1 MLLSYCLSSPPPA
14 IGRGCCPT
22 AYLVN
27 QCADTAG
34 LQAVAAGTTSKRG
47 MGAWCVCVTQTQTQ
61 TPTAHL
67 WVKQLRVDAA
77 LSTRKRAPLCK
88 GACIHSTGFCAIW
101 DCITSSS
108 SSSRVS
114 LSFES
119 ALPCSGRRCV
129 CAYVSHVSVGAQHH
143 VPALAVYEGE
153 YECKESF

>member
-1 MLLSYCLSSPPPA
+1 MDLSNLENGPAVQHLAPQSDLVLSCALCCKPDSRALPKPVTRIA
-14 IGRGCCPT
+14 HGWGCCPT

-34 LQAVAAGTTSKRG
+34 LQAVVAGTTSKRG

-77 LSTRKRAPLCK
+77 LSTRKRAPLSK

-101 DCITSSS
+101 GCISSS
-108 SSSRVS
+108 SSSDKLV
-114 LSFES
+114 FE
-119 ALPCSGRRCV
+119 AW
-129 CAYVSHVSVGAQHH
+129 
-143 VPALAVYEGE
+143 
-153 YECKESF
+153 